1 MSGQDNPGSWVSR
14 LFGWCLLVLLAAMA
28 LYGAVAI
35 VRSIWLFLSIGLAV
49 ATVIAAVW
57 RLLLSRYRG
66 W

>member
-1 MSGQDNPGSWVSR
+1 VSGQDNPGSWVGR

-35 VRSIWLFLSIGLAV
+35 VRSIWLFLCIGLAIV
-49 ATVIAAVW
+49 AISAVVW

>member
-1 MSGQDNPGSWVSR
+1 VSGQDNPGSWVGR

-35 VRSIWLFLSIGLAV
+35 VRSIWLFLCIGLAIV
-49 ATVIAAVW
+49 AISAVVW

-66 W
+66 S

>member
-1 MSGQDNPGSWVSR
+1 MSGQDNPGSWVGR

-35 VRSIWLFLSIGLAV
+35 VRSIWLFLCIGLAIV
-49 ATVIAAVW
+49 AISAVVW

-66 W
+66 S

>member
-1 MSGQDNPGSWVSR
+1 MSGSENPGSWAGR

-35 VRSIWLFLSIGLAV
+35 VRSIWLFLCIGLA
-49 ATVIAAVW
+49 AAVFLGMVW
-57 RLLLSRYRG
+57 ALFSRRYRG